1 MRHYD
6 QQIELFMLRTL
17 LQLLVVSIAVVP
29 AFVSESYAG
38 ACASEIDA
46 MQARVDARIE
56 ALARSGR
63 LAPES
68 FGALL
73 HHQPTPG
80 SIAEAESR
88 VGDASRMAQAANA
101 AIARAREADLKGHQ
115 RACEEALAD
124 AQRVIG
130 E

>member
-1 MRHYD
+1 MT
-6 QQIELFMLRTL
+6 I
-17 LQLLVVSIAVVP
+17 LQLLVVSAAALP

-63 LAPES
+63 SAPES
-68 FGALL
+68 SGALL
-73 HHQPTPG
+73 HRQPTPG

-88 VGDASRMAQAANA
+88 VGDASARIAQAANA

-115 RACEEALAD
+115 KACEEALAD
-124 AQRVIG
+124 AQRAIG